1 MGIPVTGYDAPALD
15 EHISV
20 RWHRLFLKFFVISL
34 LQSALPVMVGGIR
47 KYVIPAKRS
56 ASRDPE
62 TDRSNGFRLIA
73 CPGLEPGAGM
83 TPEFEANKVR
93 QDRIIF
99 PNRVRRTDV
108 SDIFAYNPVPVR
120 VVFGYGAVE
129 SLRDEVERLSMG
141 RPMVI
146 CSPGRIG
153 IGQKLAEQIGSD
165 KAHVCD
171 AGLTAMPEEA
181 HNRVMAELESEKCD
195 GIVAVGGG
203 SPVGLLKAAA
213 AHAHLPAIAVVTSYS
228 GSEMAANW
236 YYRSGGEQIGG
247 ASQEALPKTVIYDPE
262 LTLAFPPHLSAAS
275 GMNAMNHAV
284 ETLYSSE
291 TNPVVQEL
299 SEEAIRRLGR
309 SLPRIVD
316 DPTDREARIDAL
328 YGAWH
333 AAMFRAKLGLSHVMA
348 QRCRSLFGLVH
359 AQSHAVAVPYAV
371 AFNKDAAPEPERAHR
386 AGDRLQG
393 TGRSR

>member
-1 MGIPVTGYDAPALD
+1 MSEV
-15 EHISV
+15 
-20 RWHRLFLKFFVISL
+20 
-34 LQSALPVMVGGIR
+34 
-47 KYVIPAKRS
+47 
-56 ASRDPE
+56 
-62 TDRSNGFRLIA
+62 
-73 CPGLEPGAGM
+73 
-83 TPEFEANKVR
+83 
-93 QDRIIF
+93 
-99 PNRVRRTDV
+99 
-108 SDIFAYNPVPVR
+108 FAYNPVPVR
-120 VVFGYGAVE
+120 VVFGYGALN
-129 SLRDEVERLSMG
+129 SLREEVERLSLA

-146 CSPGRIG
+146 CSPARIA
-153 IGQKLAEQIGSD
+153 IGQQLADQIAPI

-181 HNRVMAELESEKCD
+181 YSRVMAEIKSEKCD

-203 SPVGLLKAAA
+203 SPVGLLKVAA
-213 AHAHLPAIAVVTSYS
+213 AHAHLPGIAVVTSYS

-262 LTLAFPPHLSAAS
+262 LTMAFPAALSAAS

-284 ETLYSSE
+284 ETLYSAE
-291 TNPVVQEL
+291 TNPVVQDL
-299 SEEAIRRLGR
+299 SEEAIRRLG
-309 SLPRIVD
+309 SALPRIVD
-316 DPTDREARIDAL
+316 DPSDREARLDAL

-371 AFNKDAAPEPERAHR
+371 AFNREAAPDAMRRIERALGVNDAARGLYDLNAR
-386 AGDRLQG
+386 IGLA
-393 TGRSR
+393 TGYKALGVPDDGLDKAVDVISGMDYSNPRPVSKDDLRGLLGQAFGGAPPVN

>member
-1 MGIPVTGYDAPALD
+1 MSEV
-15 EHISV
+15 
-20 RWHRLFLKFFVISL
+20 
-34 LQSALPVMVGGIR
+34 
-47 KYVIPAKRS
+47 
-56 ASRDPE
+56 
-62 TDRSNGFRLIA
+62 
-73 CPGLEPGAGM
+73 
-83 TPEFEANKVR
+83 
-93 QDRIIF
+93 
-99 PNRVRRTDV
+99 
-108 SDIFAYNPVPVR
+108 FAYNPVPVR
-120 VVFGYGAVE
+120 VVFGYGALN
-129 SLRDEVERLSMG
+129 SLRDEVERLSLS
-141 RPMVI
+141 RPIII
-146 CSPGRIG
+146 CSPGRIKV
-153 IGQKLAEQIGSD
+153 GQQLAHQISPIN
-165 KAHVCD
+165 AHVCD

-181 HNRVMAELESEKCD
+181 YSRVMAEIESEKCD
-195 GIVAVGGG
+195 GIIAVGGG

-213 AHAHLPAIAVVTSYS
+213 AHAHLPGIALVTSYS

-247 ASQEALPKTVIYDPE
+247 ASQEALPKTVLYDPE
-262 LTLAFPPHLSAAS
+262 LTLSFPAALSAAS

-291 TNPVVQEL
+291 TNPVVQDL

-316 DPTDREARIDAL
+316 DPSDREARYDAL

-371 AFNKDAAPEPERAHR
+371 AFNRDAAPDAMRRIERALGVDDAAR
-386 AGDRLQG
+386 GLYDLNARLG
-393 TGRSR
+393 LATGYKALGVPDDGLDKAVDIISGMDFSNPRPVSKDDLRGILGQAFGGAPPVN

>member
-1 MGIPVTGYDAPALD
+1 LS
-15 EHISV
+15 E
-20 RWHRLFLKFFVISL
+20 
-34 LQSALPVMVGGIR
+34 
-47 KYVIPAKRS
+47 
-56 ASRDPE
+56 
-62 TDRSNGFRLIA
+62 
-73 CPGLEPGAGM
+73 
-83 TPEFEANKVR
+83 
-93 QDRIIF
+93 
-99 PNRVRRTDV
+99 
-108 SDIFAYNPVPVR
+108 IFAYNPVPVR
-120 VVFGYGAVE
+120 VVFGYGAVN
-129 SLRDEVERLSMG
+129 SLREEVERLSLH

-146 CSPGRIG
+146 CSPGRIAV
-153 IGQKLAEQIGSD
+153 GQQLADLIGSD

-213 AHAHLPAIAVVTSYS
+213 SHAHLPGIAIVTSYS

-262 LTLAFPPHLSAAS
+262 LTMLFPAALSAAS

-284 ETLYSSE
+284 ETLYSAE
-291 TNPVVQEL
+291 TNPVVQDL

-316 DPTDREARIDAL
+316 DPSDREARYDAL

-371 AFNKDAAPEPERAHR
+371 AFNRDAAPDAMRRIERALGVDDAAR
-386 AGDRLQG
+386 GLYDLNARIGLA
-393 TGRSR
+393 TGYKALGVPDDGLDKAVEVISGIDYSNPRPVSKDDLRGLLGQAFGGAPPTN